1 MYDTGGGIGLATFTK
16 ESDMAKVAILGAG
29 IAGHTAA
36 RYLHVLLDQ
45 GHEISVISPNPKWN
59 WIPSNI
65 LVGVGQMKEE
75 QVTFDL
81 AEIYRKTRIQ
91 FHQAKALS
99 SSAVPW
105 DPGFQA
111 PVNL

>member
-1 MYDTGGGIGLATFTK
+1 MSRI
-16 ESDMAKVAILGAG
+16 VILGAG

-36 RYLHVLLDQ
+36 RHLHKMVGKQ
-45 GHEISVISPNPKWN
+45 HEIVVVSPNPKWN

-65 LVGVGQMKEE
+65 WVGVGQMKEE

-81 AEIYRKTRIQ
+81 AEIYKKTSIK

-99 SSAVPW
+99 IHPQGGADSDKPFVT
-105 DPGFQA
+105 
-111 PVNL
+111 VEYT